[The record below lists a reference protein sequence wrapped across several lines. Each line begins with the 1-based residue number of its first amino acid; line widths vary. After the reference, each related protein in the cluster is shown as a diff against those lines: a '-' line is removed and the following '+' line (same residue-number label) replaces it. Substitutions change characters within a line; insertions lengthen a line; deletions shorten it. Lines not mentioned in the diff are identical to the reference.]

1 MASTQDYLEFV
12 LDLLSEVSEVTH
24 RKMMGEY
31 ILYSRG
37 VIFGGI
43 YDDRF
48 LLKDVPAT
56 RKAFAT
62 EQIPYDG
69 AKPMLLVD
77 SEDPIRIAQQCS
89 HSSQNLKSRSYGKPN
104 EMDFSYLLDASGRGA
119 PVLNLPH

>member
-12 LDLLSEVSEVTH
+12 LDLLSEVPEVIH

-31 ILYSRG
+31 ILYSGG

-56 RKAFAT
+56 RKAFAI

-77 SEDPIRIAQQCS
+77 SEDPVRIAQAIKAMFPQ
-89 HSSQNLKSRSYGKPN
+89 LPKPKVKKPR
-104 EMDFSYLLDASGRGA
+104 ETK
-119 PVLNLPH
+119 

>member
-1 MASTQDYLEFV
+1 MSSTNQYLEFV
-12 LDLLSEVSEVTH
+12 LVLLGELHDVAH

-31 ILYSRG
+31 ILYSGG

-77 SEDPIRIAQQCS
+77 SEDPVRIAQVIKAMFPQ
-89 HSSQNLKSRSYGKPN
+89 LPKPKVKKPR
-104 EMDFSYLLDASGRGA
+104 ETK
-119 PVLNLPH
+119 

>member
-12 LDLLSEVSEVTH
+12 LDLLSEVPEVTY

-31 ILYSRG
+31 ILYSGG

-56 RKAFAT
+56 RRAFVT

-77 SEDPIRIAQQCS
+77 SEDSARIAQAIEAMFPQLPK
-89 HSSQNLKSRSYGKPN
+89 LKVKKPR
-104 EMDFSYLLDASGRGA
+104 EI
-119 PVLNLPH
+119 

>member
-1 MASTQDYLEFV
+1 MASTQDYLEFI
-12 LDLLSEVSEVTH
+12 LDLLSEVPEVTQ

-31 ILYSRG
+31 ILYSGG

-77 SEDPIRIAQQCS
+77 SEDPVRI
-89 HSSQNLKSRSYGKPN
+89 SQAIEAMLSQLPKPKVKK
-104 EMDFSYLLDASGRGA
+104 LRKTK
-119 PVLNLPH
+119 

>member
-1 MASTQDYLEFV
+1 MASTQEYLEFV
-12 LDLLSEVSEVTH
+12 LDLLSEVPEVTH

-31 ILYSRG
+31 ILYSGG

-62 EQIPYDG
+62 EQIPYNG
-69 AKPMLLVD
+69 AKSMLLVD
-77 SEDPIRIAQQCS
+77 SEDPVRIAHAIKAMFPQ
-89 HSSQNLKSRSYGKPN
+89 LPKPKVKKPR
-104 EMDFSYLLDASGRGA
+104 ETK
-119 PVLNLPH
+119 